1 MSSVRK
7 RLGATTVTADTDT
20 SLYVV
25 PANTETIV
33 STILVCNR
41 GTTTATYRV
50 AHVDGDISAVAS
62 EDYVVY
68 DATVPANDSV
78 PLTIGITMQA
88 THSLLVR
95 SSSTSVSFIA
105 WGTETT
111 ASANPSDIGRTIVGG
126 RLERTSDSYLEWQSY
141 INGSIGIYNGSAW
154 SLVTPS
160 SNPSLQ
166 NTANDLD
173 NNALTYDY
181 NYDIF
186 AEWVSSSSFY
196 LRAKKWSG
204 DTTRGFTLYRHEGVL
219 VLDNTANGVK
229 RRFLGTVRLR
239 NDSGAKFTDTKNQ
252 RLVANFYNKVSKSLG
267 IDNPYTS
274 NTEENMTAGSWRS
287 WDSNGDVWVLK
298 FVVVEGTE
306 INVLASMSGYVGNG
320 GGLYCAVGFDSKTA
334 DGLTHHQPFTTY
346 NISGNIQASVN
357 VSYTST
363 PSQGYHYLYPL
374 VYRPSG
380 GTAYVRYMYNYNT
393 GNQEQCSFEG
403 LIRC

>member
-1 MSSVRK
+1 MASVRK
-7 RLGATTVTADTDT
+7 RLGATTVTANTDT
-20 SLYVV
+20 SLYIA

-41 GTTTATYRV
+41 GATTATYRV
-50 AHVDGDISAVAS
+50 AHVDGDISAIAS
-62 EDYVVY
+62 EDYIVY

-88 THSLLVR
+88 THSLIVR

-126 RLERTSDSYLEWQSY
+126 RLERASDSYLEWQPY

-160 SNPSLQ
+160 SNPSLV
-166 NTANDLD
+166 NSATDLD

-186 AEWVSSSSFY
+186 AEWVSTSSFY

-204 DTTRGFTLYRHEGVL
+204 DTTRGFALYRHDGVL
-219 VLDNTANGVK
+219 VLDNTSNGVK

-239 NDSGAKFTDTKNQ
+239 NDSGAKFTDQKNK
-252 RLVANFYNKVSKSLG
+252 RFVSNYYNSVLRSLG
-267 IDNPYTS
+267 VDNPYSSDTH
-274 NTEENMTAGSWRS
+274 ENATTSWRS
-287 WDSNGDVWVLK
+287 WNGDGDDWK
-298 FVVVEGTE
+298 IE
-306 INVLASMSGYVGNG
+306 
-320 GGLYCAVGFDSKTA
+320 AVC
-334 DGLTHHQPFTTY
+334 DGLMAVVLMAGTQPGPGGSAA
-346 NISGNIQASVN
+346 ISISIGMDAKTPHTSSSSAEIGYTATGWP
-357 VSYTST
+357 VSTFDT
-363 PSQGYHYLYPL
+363 EPSAGYHYWYPIFMGTSSVP
-374 VYRPSG
+374 VYYYYSATGRLIKAAFH
-380 GTAYVRYMYNYNT
+380 GTIWV
-393 GNQEQCSFEG
+393 
-403 LIRC
+403 

>member
-7 RLGATTVTADTDT
+7 RLGATTVTASADT

-33 STILVCNR
+33 STILICNR
-41 GTTTATYRV
+41 GTTSAAYRV

-62 EDYVVY
+62 EDYIVY

-95 SSSTSVSFIA
+95 SSSANVSFIA

-126 RLERTSDSYLEWQSY
+126 RLERASDSYLEWQPY

-239 NDSGAKFTDTKNQ
+239 NDSGAKFTDTEARRFVSNY
-252 RLVANFYNKVSKSLG
+252 YNAVSKKLYYTADATGGTFQSSSWGLWTNWTSPGIGFVTCVSRFLDSLG
-267 IDNPYTS
+267 RGNAGTS
-274 NTEENMTAGSWRS
+274 
-287 WDSNGDVWVLK
+287 
-298 FVVVEGTE
+298 
-306 INVLASMSGYVGNG
+306 
-320 GGLYCAVGFDSKTA
+320 
-334 DGLTHHQPFTTY
+334 
-346 NISGNIQASVN
+346 SGNLAPQYTIYLDGSIVGLMEQNAYVASNYTKSLELAIYRETVN
-357 VSYTST
+357 E
-363 PSQGYHYLYPL
+363 GYHYLDF
-374 VYRPSG
+374 YRKQHTT
-380 GTAYVRYMYNYNT
+380 GTGSSDQWDAHILGHT
-393 GNQEQCSFEG
+393 LF
-403 LIRC
+403 